1 VNVSLDRENPPPPYS
16 NLNFGNKT
24 DSENAISEKFNND
37 KLLPN
42 YSKDSEL
49 ALQSK
54 IKELSKISGAPES
67 IVSPVAPGAG
77 EGGAGTSMGAPIVG
91 GTAPVVGIP
100 APASIISSSMKCKF
114 LNSAQCHPDYPN
126 FSGASIQFPEG
137 STNMKCDNVGEVA
150 DSKAVCTI
158 SNGKINGV
166 YIINPGAGYKVV
178 PKVEAIG
185 GGGEGAILNAVLVN
199 GKIKEVKVINGGSGF
214 HETPVLKIENPNSSN
229 GCFLCCK

>member
-1 VNVSLDRENPPPPYS
+1 VNVNLDKENPPPPYS
-16 NLNFGNKT
+16 NLNFGDKT

-42 YSKDSEL
+42 HSKDSEL

-67 IVSPVAPGAG
+67 IVSPGAAG
-77 EGGAGTSMGAPIVG
+77 GAGGAGTTIGAPIVDG
-91 GTAPVVGIP
+91 AASVIGIP
-100 APASIISSSMKCKF
+100 APASVISSSMKCKF
-114 LNSAQCHPDYPN
+114 LNSAQCHSDYPN

-137 STNMKCDNVGEVA
+137 SNMKCDNVGEVA

-166 YIINPGAGYKVV
+166 YIIHPGAGYKTA
-178 PKVEAIG
+178 PNIQAIG
-185 GGGEGAILNAVLVN
+185 GGGEGAILKAILVN
-199 GKIKEVKVINGGSGF
+199 GKIKEIKVMNGGGGF
-214 HETPVLKIENPNSSN
+214 HETPVVKIENPNLSN